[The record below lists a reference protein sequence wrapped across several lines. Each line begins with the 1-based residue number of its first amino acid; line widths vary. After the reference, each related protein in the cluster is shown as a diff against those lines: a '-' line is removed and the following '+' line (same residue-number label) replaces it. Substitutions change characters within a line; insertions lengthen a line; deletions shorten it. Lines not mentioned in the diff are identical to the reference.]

1 MWGESREKYSS
12 TRVSRAESLA
22 ACKSRPSLVTDKK
35 CCCAILS
42 GTAAAAAAAAA
53 AATNQSTH
61 LIHLTSTTHMKNKIL
76 MFIGGARSCC

>member
-42 GTAAAAAAAAA
+42 GTAAAAAAAAT
-53 AATNQSTH
+53 TNQSTHH

>member
-53 AATNQSTH
+53 ATNQSTH

>member
-53 AATNQSTH
+53 TTNQSTH